1 MSGWGQVS
9 EDALGS
15 ELCGVSPSHNGC
27 DFYLF
32 LFSFYVIFK
41 NHFEMC
47 LKIKEDSRVSENC
60 QVTLGNVRTELMK
73 FRPAGATFGKDG
85 REINVSLLLEG
96 ALEIMEN
103 SSSQTFGLRPLC
115 TLKIED
121 PKEFLS
127 VWIMYCCL
135 LY

>member
-15 ELCGVSPSHNGC
+15 ELCGVSPPHNGC

-85 REINVSLLLEG
+85 REMLVCCWKGPWRLWRTAVLKLLVL
-96 ALEIMEN
+96 
-103 SSSQTFGLRPLC
+103 
-115 TLKIED
+115 D
-121 PKEFLS
+121 LS
-127 VWIMYCCL
+127 VL
-135 LY
+135 